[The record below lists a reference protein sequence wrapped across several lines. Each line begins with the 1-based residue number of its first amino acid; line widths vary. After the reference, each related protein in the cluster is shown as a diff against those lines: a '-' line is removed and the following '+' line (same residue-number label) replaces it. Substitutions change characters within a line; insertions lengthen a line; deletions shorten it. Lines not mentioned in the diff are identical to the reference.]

1 MRKRRC
7 DSLINKTARIYA
19 FSDFFRVVIGLFVG
33 VLLLS
38 SFGINQAFA
47 LQPIAITGS
56 KDVIDISRIGVFYE
70 GRGDRLQVKTAP
82 GADGISGRMAVKAS
96 IAGTEPRWVVFAL
109 ANRTGETIER
119 WLTADRYSLNGS
131 KFFHPDLDK
140 GRIALVTPSI
150 GFAPERIASD
160 KTDIFRLSIEPG
172 ATVTFVAELLG
183 GTYPRLALWK
193 VAAFEKKRR
202 NGHLFNGILLGITG
216 IMAILLTA
224 LFAANHKA
232 MFPAGA
238 LVVWTG
244 LAYMCVEFGFWHKLF
259 NLSVQGNAIY
269 RAASEAAF
277 ATSLVVFLYTFLSLR
292 LWHGWVRLFF
302 FSWTLA
308 QIAIIVLA
316 FADAPLATSMARLS
330 FGAIGVVGGLFI
342 LYLAVRGQS
351 RALSLVPTW
360 LLFLVWLFGMSVT
373 IQGLLSGDMVVTA
386 MNAGLVLVLALFG
399 FTVTQFAFQ
408 AIDHMGDGPAR
419 RFYYNGQAIEGAGS
433 SVWFWDARH
442 DSIEIGK
449 EVEEALGLSWGTM
462 SGAFDDW
469 LDYLHP
475 TDRERFSL
483 MLLGVKERNG
493 GPVSIEFRMRRSD
506 GSYLWYDLKAHTDD
520 WVKARTLTCVGLLH
534 DITGSKRAQ
543 ERLMHDAV
551 HDSLTGLPNRQ
562 LYFDRL
568 AIAITRV
575 EQERSIPPA
584 ILFIDMDRFKNINT
598 RFGMG
603 VGDTMLLTVAR
614 RLVRYLHPQ
623 DTLARVGGDQ
633 FALMLMSQTDPSEVT
648 MLADRIRKA
657 LRGPIKIAGEEV
669 ILTSSIGCSAYS
681 GKHCTAEG
689 LFREAEIAMYRAKR
703 MGTDRIELFKPEMLA
718 VRDDRV
724 ALESDLRQA
733 IARDELQILYQPVM
747 RLARNELVGFEAL
760 LRWEHPRL
768 GTINPADFVPIAEE
782 NGSILELGAFVLDQA
797 TREAVRWQR
806 IVPMNDKPLFVSV
819 NVSSGQLFREE
830 LVVDIRHILSRQS
843 LPHGTLRLEIT
854 ESVVMENP
862 EQAID
867 ILNTLKA
874 LGAGL
879 SMDDFGTGY
888 SSLSYL
894 LRFPFDTLKVDREIV
909 EHRNSE
915 DAGAVILRS
924 IVALAHELDKNVVVE
939 GIETDDDAVYL
950 RSIRCDYGQG
960 FYYGEPMSRTEVHSL
975 LKALVKSK
983 KLVLEPIKKQSLP
996 KKPAKEKSAKP
1007 SKSVNTGGEQKAPL
1021 PPHAMKE
1028 NAVQAQKIV
1037 KKTPPPTM
1045 PPAISSTGQSVAIKA
1060 VPQASPS
1067 AMPKPGSPPAPV
1079 TATTTS
1085 VLERSPDTPQ
1095 QANKKSN
1102 KI

>member
-1 MRKRRC
+1 
-7 DSLINKTARIYA
+7 
-19 FSDFFRVVIGLFVG
+19 
-33 VLLLS
+33 
-38 SFGINQAFA
+38 
-47 LQPIAITGS
+47 
-56 KDVIDISRIGVFYE
+56 
-70 GRGDRLQVKTAP
+70 
-82 GADGISGRMAVKAS
+82 
-96 IAGTEPRWVVFAL
+96 
-109 ANRTGETIER
+109 
-119 WLTADRYSLNGS
+119 
-131 KFFHPDLDK
+131 
-140 GRIALVTPSI
+140 
-150 GFAPERIASD
+150 
-160 KTDIFRLSIEPG
+160 
-172 ATVTFVAELLG
+172 
-183 GTYPRLALWK
+183 
-193 VAAFEKKRR
+193 
-202 NGHLFNGILLGITG
+202 LLGITG

-238 LVVWTG
+238 LVIWTG

-259 NLSVQGNAIY
+259 NLSPEANAIY

-277 ATSLVVFLYTFLSLR
+277 ATSLVVFLYIFLSLR

-302 FSWTLA
+302 FGWILA
-308 QIAIIVLA
+308 QAAIIVLA
-316 FADAPLATSMARLS
+316 FADAPLATSFARLS
-330 FGAIGVVGGLFI
+330 FGAIGTVGGLFI
-342 LYLAVRGQS
+342 LYLAARGQS
-351 RALSLVPTW
+351 RALSLIPTW
-360 LLFLVWLFGMSVT
+360 LLFLVWLFGMAVT
-373 IQGLLSGDMVVTA
+373 ILGLLSGDMVVTA

-408 AIDHMGDGPAR
+408 GLDHMGDGPAK
-419 RFYYNGQAIEGAGS
+419 RFYYNGQAIEGAGA

-449 EVEEALGLSWGTM
+449 EVEEALGLSWGTL
-462 SGAFDDW
+462 SGSFDDW
-469 LDYLHP
+469 LEYLHP

-543 ERLMHDAV
+543 ERLLHDAV

-568 AIAITRV
+568 AIAVARV
-575 EQERSIPPA
+575 EHERSAPPA
-584 ILFIDMDRFKNINT
+584 ILFVDMDRFKNINT

-614 RLVRYLHPQ
+614 RLARYLRPQ
-623 DTLARVGGDQ
+623 DTLARIGGDQ
-633 FALMLMSQTDPSEVT
+633 FALLLLNQTDPHDVT

-669 ILTSSIGCSAYS
+669 ILTSSIGCSTYS
-681 GKHCTAEG
+681 GAHCTPEG
-689 LFREAEIAMYRAKR
+689 LYREAEIAMHRAKR
-703 MGTDRIELFKPEMLA
+703 MGTDRIELFKSEMLT

-733 IARDELQILYQPVM
+733 IARGELEILYQPIM

-760 LRWEHPRL
+760 LRWEHPKL

-782 NGSILELGAFVLDQA
+782 NGTILELGAFVLDQT

-830 LVVDIRHILSRQS
+830 LVIDIRHILSRQS
-843 LPHGTLRLEIT
+843 LPQGTLRLEIT

-879 SMDDFGTGY
+879 SMDDFGSGY

-894 LRFPFDTLKVDREIV
+894 LRFPFDTIKVDREIV
-909 EHRNSE
+909 QHRNSE
-915 DAGAVILRS
+915 EAGAVILRS
-924 IVALAHELDKNVVVE
+924 IVALAHELDKDVVAG
-939 GIETDDDAVYL
+939 GIETDDDAAYL

-960 FYYGEPMSRTEVHSL
+960 FYYGEPMKNAEVHNL

-983 KLVLEPIKKQSLP
+983 KLVLEPIRRKATREE
-996 KKPAKEKSAKP
+996 PAKVRKVE
-1007 SKSVNTGGEQKAPL
+1007 NAPL
-1021 PPHAMKE
+1021 APHAMKT
-1028 NAVQAQKIV
+1028 NSVPRQKVVQPEQVVQSQKGEQSETRGAT
-1037 KKTPPPTM
+1037 TPPPV
-1045 PPAISSTGQSVAIKA
+1045 PPLPPVPAQNFATAPSSTPTPQNAQAEREAAKAQSRAM
-1060 VPQASPS
+1060 PQAG
-1067 AMPKPGSPPAPV
+1067 PGGLPAPIGV
-1079 TATTTS
+1079 DSVSTS
-1085 VLERSPDTPQ
+1085 SPAKPVQ
-1095 QANKKSN
+1095 SINKNN